1 MTQSYELSSLN
12 VSKSNLILEIRGKS
26 KITVELKRHLAPR
39 TVGILLRSI
48 PLDGNAHF
56 LGKSI
61 VYFESAI
68 DSGAER
74 ARKDFRKGDVAFYP
88 AEGSICF
95 FVNDASPG
103 KQMSPIGKTTSGIE
117 EFSKAKPG
125 DVLSLYHEAG

>member
-1 MTQSYELSSLN
+1 LSSLS
-12 VSKSNLILEIRGKS
+12 VSKSNLILEIKGKS

-39 TVGILLRSI
+39 TVGMLLRSL

-56 LGKSI
+56 LGRSI

-88 AEGSICF
+88 AGGSICF
-95 FVNDASPG
+95 FVSDASPG
-103 KQMSPIGKTTSGIE
+103 KQMSPIGRIVSGIGG
-117 EFSKAKPG
+117 FSDAKPG
-125 DVLSLYHEAG
+125 DILSLRQEAG